1 MKNKKLSINIIIIIT
16 FTLLAIGGGF
26 LGEIF
31 TRVYIFNDIY
41 SGTFG
46 NELNLNDY
54 NRSNLVIRDA
64 KKVIVNQDVQVKE
77 SADQARESMVR
88 LFVKNDKN
96 SNLANSFYHLDDSL
110 STGLILSSDGWV
122 IINFEN
128 FKSHSNQSFLIEN
141 YVVIDDDR
149 KIYEIDEKVT
159 IADSPLLFIH
169 LEEANNLKPVSISS
183 QKYLNSGQSVLAL
196 NGREQI
202 LTNYLGV
209 EGELQMIKNSDNYS
223 SNLRIYPQVQEF
235 MLNPWLFN
243 LKGEVISIW
252 ENDAWKA
259 LSEYR
264 FAWENVLL
272 EDSAEKISEP
282 SLGVNYVDLTK
293 VVNINISQK
302 QGALIHPN
310 KKGVSIINNS
320 PADLA
325 GLKEGDVIVS
335 VNGMDLDDNL
345 NLSEAL
351 LNFKAGEDIELTI
364 ARDNVLQII
373 KVKL

>member
-96 SNLANSFYHLDDSL
+96 SNLTNSFYHLDDSL

-141 YVVIDDDR
+141 
-149 KIYEIDEKVT
+149 
-159 IADSPLLFIH
+159 
-169 LEEANNLKPVSISS
+169 
-183 QKYLNSGQSVLAL
+183 
-196 NGREQI
+196 
-202 LTNYLGV
+202 
-209 EGELQMIKNSDNYS
+209 
-223 SNLRIYPQVQEF
+223 
-235 MLNPWLFN
+235 
-243 LKGEVISIW
+243 
-252 ENDAWKA
+252 
-259 LSEYR
+259 
-264 FAWENVLL
+264 
-272 EDSAEKISEP
+272 
-282 SLGVNYVDLTK
+282 
-293 VVNINISQK
+293 
-302 QGALIHPN
+302 
-310 KKGVSIINNS
+310 
-320 PADLA
+320 
-325 GLKEGDVIVS
+325 
-335 VNGMDLDDNL
+335 
-345 NLSEAL
+345 
-351 LNFKAGEDIELTI
+351 
-364 ARDNVLQII
+364 
-373 KVKL
+373 